1 MFPRFRP
8 SSSRP
13 HRPFSDRRLGTL
25 RMAAALALLA
35 GIAAWLCLTEPPP
48 RIVPFVG
55 IMSALPR
62 AAL

>member
-1 MFPRFRP
+1 MR
-8 SSSRP
+8 
-13 HRPFSDRRLGTL
+13 T
-25 RMAAALALLA
+25 AAALALLA